1 MESILDFFYRAYEAV
16 SKTDYA
22 FEMDYVDHIEPLE
35 KQTADN
41 FFLEYVWVVL
51 NAGMREQAAR
61 KVFDR
66 FCQSIRDGH
75 IDFDIIR
82 HPTKRKAI
90 EDTFSHYTLHF
101 QNLQAIHGEKAQIEY
116 LETMPWIGPITKFH
130 LARNIGIDTVKPDRH
145 LVRLAERFGYNTP
158 LEMCEVIKA
167 HNGTKV
173 GTIDVILWRFC
184 NLYGHNEIDIVNP
197 KNQLIE

>member
-1 MESILDFFYRAYEAV
+1 MEPVLELFYRAFEAV

-22 FEMDYVDHIEPLE
+22 FEMDYVDHIEPIE

-41 FFLEYVWVVL
+41 FFMEYVWVVL
-51 NAGMREQAAR
+51 NAGMKEQAAR
-61 KVFDR
+61 GIFER
-66 FCQSIRDGH
+66 FCQSIRDGN
-75 IDFDIIR
+75 INFDIIR

-101 QNLQAIHGEKAQIEY
+101 QNLQTIHGKTAQIEY

-145 LVRLAERFGYNTP
+145 LVRLAEQFGYNSP
-158 LEMCEVIKA
+158 LEMCQVIQD
-167 HNGTKV
+167 NVYNTKI
-173 GTIDVILWRFC
+173 GTIDVILWRYC
-184 NLYGHNEIDIVNP
+184 NLYGSNFKES
-197 KNQLIE
+197 KG